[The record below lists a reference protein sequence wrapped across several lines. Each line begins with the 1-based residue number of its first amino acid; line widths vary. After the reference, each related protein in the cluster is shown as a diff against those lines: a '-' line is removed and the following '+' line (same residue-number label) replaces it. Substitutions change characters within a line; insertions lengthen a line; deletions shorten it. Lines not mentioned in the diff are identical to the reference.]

1 MRIGDPDKPDHDDD
15 RTTLWANAPWRSLMQ
30 IRVAT
35 SPAMT
40 RRESHRIALLLN
52 GAIPRGIVRFALN
65 LGTPLLSFTPSPK
78 LGKALRSIQSDLA
91 RLSAELALI
100 PEAERTWLHR
110 WALISTVGASTRI
123 ENAVLTDAEIGWV
136 DTALSRGG
144 QVTSFQANKASI
156 LDKLS
161 KDRERSVE
169 EVVGCRE
176 VLGLVYLQAD
186 DLFPLTET
194 AVRGLHHTLLSFYP
208 DAAFHAGGYKTS
220 PNQVISVN
228 HDTGERRVVLDPT
241 PPGPQTD
248 AAMRDLLAWYKQ
260 TIREEPWPLL
270 VATEF
275 VFRFL
280 AIHPFQDGNGRL
292 GRALFLLALLQAD
305 DPDFA
310 RVVRFISIDRQIE
323 RHRPLYYAVLHQV
336 SLGCFRED
344 PRLYQYEPLAVFF
357 LHMLENALADISL
370 LRRRYAALQRLSESA
385 VKVLDCFKSAPERR
399 LHVADLVSETRL
411 VRRTV
416 QNVLV
421 GLTAAGLLQRQG
433 AGPATRYQLIF

>member
-1 MRIGDPDKPDHDDD
+1 M
-15 RTTLWANAPWRSLMQ
+15 
-30 IRVAT
+30 
-35 SPAMT
+35 
-40 RRESHRIALLLN
+40 LN
-52 GAIPRGIVRFALN
+52 GAILHGMVRFTPSRGN
-65 LGTPLLSFTPSPK
+65 PLLSFVPSPK
-78 LGKALRSIQSDLA
+78 LGKALRSLQSELA
-91 RLSAELALI
+91 RLSAELALS
-100 PEAERTWLHR
+100 PEAERAWLHR

-123 ENAVLTDAEIGWV
+123 ENAVLTDAEIEWV
-136 DTALSRGG
+136 DTTLSRGG
-144 QVTSFQANKASI
+144 RISSFEVNKASI

-176 VLGLVYLQAD
+176 VLGLVYLQAG
-186 DLFPLTET
+186 DLFPLTEA

-220 PNQVISVN
+220 ANQVISVN
-228 HDTGERRVVLDPT
+228 HDTGERRVVLDPA

-248 AAMRDLLAWYKQ
+248 AAMRDLIAWYNQ

-275 VFRFL
+275 VFRFR

-305 DPDFA
+305 DPDFV
-310 RVVRFISIDRQIE
+310 RIVRFISIDRQIE

-336 SLGCFRED
+336 SGGCFRED
-344 PRLYQYEPLAVFF
+344 PRLYRYEPLAVFF
-357 LHMLENALADISL
+357 LRMLEAALADVTV
-370 LRRRYAALQRLSESA
+370 LRRRYAALQRLSDSA

-399 LHVADLVSETRL
+399 LRLADVVSETGL

-416 QNVLV
+416 QNALV
-421 GLTAAGLLQRQG
+421 SLTAAGLLQRLG
-433 AGPATRYQLIF
+433 EGPATRYQLIF